1 VELADLAADVAR
13 RFPRFSRRDVF
24 QLAAFSAALVACKK
38 PRRADN
44 DHGASGSAAPEPAQK
59 TALDA
64 TAFRALEAATAR
76 ILPAA
81 ADFAGARDAHVMTF
95 IDRQLA
101 IAPFARLAPAMLA
114 LAHALDQQATA
125 RGKPAF
131 AALDVAEQDQV
142 LEQLARGEWKGVQ
155 LPQRELF
162 RVLHGLTL
170 EGFLAD
176 PVHGGNQDGVG
187 WKAIDFAEPPLRTPG
202 AGHDHGG

>member
-1 VELADLAADVAR
+1 VERL
-13 RFPRFSRRDVF
+13 SRRDM
-24 QLAAFSAALVACKK
+24 LALIETIAVSTALPACKK
-38 PRRADN
+38 R
-44 DHGASGSAAPEPAQK
+44 SETSSEPPPPPPPLPTTTAK

-76 ILPAA
+76 ILPAGEN
-81 ADFAGARDAHVMTF
+81 FAGARDAHVMTF

-101 IAPFARLAPAMLA
+101 IAPFARLAPAMIA
-114 LAHALDQQATA
+114 LSRALDAQATG

-142 LEQLARGEWKGVQ
+142 LEALSRGAWQGVQ

-162 RVLHGLTL
+162 RVLHGLTI

-202 AGHDHGG
+202 AGGHDHGG